1 MWHSAEMSLQSC
13 CIQGDFALRNK
24 VDEMVNEDE
33 ALLDKERHKECLTAR
48 GQVDRKSQSLQ
59 EYH

>member
-1 MWHSAEMSLQSC
+1 
-13 CIQGDFALRNK
+13 
-24 VDEMVNEDE
+24 MVNEDE